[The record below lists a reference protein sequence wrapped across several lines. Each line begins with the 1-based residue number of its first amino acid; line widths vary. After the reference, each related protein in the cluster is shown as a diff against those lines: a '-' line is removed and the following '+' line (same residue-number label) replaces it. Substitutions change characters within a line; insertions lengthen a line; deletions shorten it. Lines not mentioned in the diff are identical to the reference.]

1 MTGIINNIVTRSLET
16 EMQQSYLNYAMSVIV
31 SRALPDA
38 RDGLKP
44 VHRRI
49 LYAMHATKNHHNT
62 PYRKSARIVGEVMG
76 KFHPHGDAAIYNSLA
91 RMAQDFSL
99 LVPLV
104 DGQGNFG
111 SIDGDEPAQM
121 RYTEARL
128 TKVADL
134 GLLID
139 LDKDT
144 VDFQN
149 NYDSS
154 EKEPR
159 VLPVRFPNLLVN
171 GSNGIA
177 VGMATNI
184 PPHNMGEVLDA
195 CCAYLDNEEIT
206 LAELLEY
213 VPGPDFPTGGIIL
226 GADRIKTALAT
237 GRGSILVRGKSHI
250 EGQNR
255 KTIVITEIPYQVNK
269 AELVKSIEVLSNEKA
284 IEGISEIRDE
294 SNKLGIRIVLDLKKE
309 AEAEVVLNKLYKQTQ
324 LQSSFGVN
332 IVALKDGQPLIMN
345 LYEMI
350 VNFLKFREEV
360 VRNRTKYL
368 LKKAQDKA
376 HNLVGLLV
384 AVENIEEIIPLI
396 RSSKDPQIARESLL
410 GRSWKADKFTDIFA
424 SLQDDR
430 NYLEESKT
438 NLSELQVKSILD
450 MRLQRLT
457 ALEEGKLQE
466 EVAGLVEDIKEYRSL
481 LESRPKLL
489 NLMKE
494 EFLEIKAA
502 FAKPRKTA
510 ISQEIL
516 ELSDMDLIQ
525 CEDIVVT
532 ITRDGYIKKTALA
545 NYKGQKR
552 SGRGKATMNIGDE
565 DAVSQL
571 IITTTHHNLLFFT
584 DLGRVYKMIAYQIP
598 TGSLQS
604 KGRAIVNLI
613 PLSENEKVTTVI
625 AIPYLKPERG
635 KKIEE
640 DLEEELTK
648 EDDFSLEESDGDE
661 KNIVIDDN
669 DYMIFATQNGNIRRN
684 SVKDFYNIPSN
695 GKIAIGLDEGDRLV
709 GVQVCKAQNHIFL
722 ATEKGKAI
730 RFPVMK
736 IRVFKGRSSSGVR
749 GIKLNNDLVVA
760 LAILKATTL
769 TNEERDS
776 YLKINLDKRQDL
788 ASKTDDEAKSLANKL
803 INKLEIVAFTPERLI
818 ELAREEEFLLT
829 VMNRGYGKCSSSY
842 SYRITGRGGQGV
854 INANLKKYTG
864 QVMTT
869 FPLTLNDDLVV
880 VTKNAITIRIAAEEI
895 RVSGRSS
902 SGVKLI
908 NLHDD
913 DLITSV
919 SRVFE
924 DKEED
929 LILDNE

>member
-1 MTGIINNIVTRSLET
+1 MTVHNNTLARSIET

-76 KFHPHGDAAIYNSLA
+76 KFHPHGDSAIYNSLA

-99 LVPLV
+99 LAPLV

-111 SIDGDEPAQM
+111 SVDGDEPAQM

-128 TKVADL
+128 TKLADL
-134 GLLID
+134 GLLVD

-154 EKEPR
+154 EREPK

-195 CCAYLDNEEIT
+195 CCAYLDDENIT
-206 LAELLEY
+206 LDQLLNY
-213 VPGPDFPTGGIIL
+213 IPGPDFPTGGLIL

-237 GRGSILVRGKSHI
+237 GRGSIMVRGKSHI
-250 EGQNR
+250 EGQG
-255 KTIVITEIPYQVNK
+255 KKIIVITEIPYQVNK
-269 AELVKSIEVLSNEKA
+269 AELVKSIEILSNEKA

-294 SNKLGIRIVLDLKKE
+294 SNKLGIRIVIELKKE
-309 AEAEVVLNKLYKQTQ
+309 AEAEVILNKLYKQTQ
-324 LQSSFGVN
+324 LQTSFGVN
-332 IVALKDGQPLIMN
+332 MVALKDGQPLIMN
-345 LYEMI
+345 VYEMI

-396 RSSKDPQIARESLL
+396 RSSKDPQLARDKLSS
-410 GRSWKADKFTDIFA
+410 RSWKADKFADIFA

-430 NYLEESKT
+430 NFLDQDQT

-457 ALEEGKLQE
+457 ALEEGKLQD

-494 EFLEIKAA
+494 EFLEIKTA
-502 FAKPRKTA
+502 FAKPRKTS

-525 CEDIVVT
+525 CEDIAVT
-532 ITRDGYIKKTALA
+532 ITRDGYIKKTALT

-552 SGRGKATMNIGDE
+552 SGRGKATMNVGDE
-565 DAVSQL
+565 DSVAQL

-584 DLGRVYKMIAYQIP
+584 DLGRVYKLIAYQIP

-613 PLSENEKVTTVI
+613 PLGDKEKVTTVI
-625 AIPYLKPERG
+625 AVPYVKPEKGR
-635 KKIEE
+635 KLEEEVLEE
-640 DLEEELTK
+640 DL
-648 EDDFSLEESDGDE
+648 
-661 KNIVIDDN
+661 
-669 DYMIFATQNGNIRRN
+669 
-684 SVKDFYNIPSN
+684 
-695 GKIAIGLDEGDRLV
+695 
-709 GVQVCKAQNHIFL
+709 VQ
-722 ATEKGKAI
+722 
-730 RFPVMK
+730 
-736 IRVFKGRSSSGVR
+736 
-749 GIKLNNDLVVA
+749 D
-760 LAILKATTL
+760 
-769 TNEERDS
+769 
-776 YLKINLDKRQDL
+776 
-788 ASKTDDEAKSLANKL
+788 
-803 INKLEIVAFTPERLI
+803 
-818 ELAREEEFLLT
+818 
-829 VMNRGYGKCSSSY
+829 
-842 SYRITGRGGQGV
+842 
-854 INANLKKYTG
+854 
-864 QVMTT
+864 
-869 FPLTLNDDLVV
+869 
-880 VTKNAITIRIAAEEI
+880 
-895 RVSGRSS
+895 
-902 SGVKLI
+902 
-908 NLHDD
+908 
-913 DLITSV
+913 
-919 SRVFE
+919 
-924 DKEED
+924 
-929 LILDNE
+929 